1 MNITANQALANT
13 FIMYFKAHSYH
24 WNIEGVH
31 FPQLHSFFGDI
42 YEDVYGAVDT
52 MAEEI
57 RALGEYAPRNLD
69 EIYKNKT
76 IDAENVGTDARTML
90 ADLLVANNETLNVLN
105 KLFDELTA
113 AKKQGFA
120 DFIASRIDA
129 HNKHGWM
136 LKSTLKG
143 TGE

>member
-1 MNITANQALANT
+1 MNETAKQAFANT
-13 FIMYFKAHSYH
+13 FLMYFKAQAYH
-24 WNIEGVH
+24 WNIEGMN
-31 FPQLHSFFGDI
+31 FPQLHDFFGDI
-42 YEDVYGAVDT
+42 YSEVYGAVDT
-52 MAEEI
+52 FAEEI
-57 RALGEYAPRNLD
+57 RATGEYAPRNLD
-69 EIYKNKT
+69 EVYKSKS

-120 DFIASRIDA
+120 DFVAARIDA

>member
-1 MNITANQALANT
+1 MNETAKQALANT

-31 FPQLHSFFGDI
+31 FPQLHGFFGDI
-42 YEDVYGAVDT
+42 YSDVYGAVDQ

-76 IDAENVGTDARTML
+76 IDAENVGMDARTML

-105 KLFDELTA
+105 KLFDELTD

-136 LKSTLKG
+136 LRSTLKG